1 MRGMNL
7 LVGKT
12 LQGGKYTLEQE
23 LGRGGFG
30 VTYKATH
37 HYLDQVVVIKTLN
50 ESLQLHPE
58 FPRFQHRFQDEAK
71 ALALCVHP
79 NIVRVSDF
87 FVEAEWPYMVMDYVA
102 GLTLQALVFPGRPLD
117 EATAIYYIR
126 QVGEALKVVHQK
138 GLLHRD
144 IKPANIILRQGT
156 QEVVLIDFGIARGF
170 NTDSTQTHTNLVSD
184 GYAPLEQYLVKEKRT
199 PASDVYGLAATL
211 YALLTAQVPTPAV
224 IRDRQPMPAPREL
237 QPQMSAAVNQAIM
250 RGMAVEARFRP
261 ANVEEWLSLLPNPQ
275 LAQVNGTPISSST
288 HTGTTAPINAQQL
301 AQLKKKSLSSPH
313 LPVLNRLGVR
323 GIAMGGVAA
332 IATGLVALGAVRHQS
347 KPKPPTA
354 TPTPTVEPFASPV
367 PLPSTDANKEETSTN
382 NDETSTNN
390 DETPQKSTKSP
401 SPVQSQPSVKQ
412 KQNRSSSSTTS
423 QEEPVRRTY
432 PRKSY
437 RQKSD
442 PQKESQSAP
451 ASSSSS
457 RSQRSRRKRIES
469 PSKPTRE
476 SSPPISKPAPVSP
489 PKEPQPQVQRPSG
502 QTQAPASEAP
512 LLPPE
517 PISKPKPVENPV
529 PLPPPEAVQPKKS
542 APNNAS
548 GDNQSSSGED
558 ASGGIN

>member
-1 MRGMNL
+1 MNL

-211 YALLTAQVPTPAV
+211 YALLTAQVPTPSV

-250 RGMAVEARFRP
+250 RGMALEARFRP

-275 LAQVNGTPISSST
+275 LAQVNGIPIST

-301 AQLKKKSLSSPH
+301 AQLKKTSLPSAH

-323 GIAMGGVAA
+323 GMAIGGVAV
-332 IATGLVALGAVRHQS
+332 IATGLVAVGAVRHQS
-347 KPKPPTA
+347 QPKPPTA
-354 TPTPTVEPFASPV
+354 TPTPTSTVEPSASPI
-367 PLPSTDANKEETSTN
+367 PLPSTDTKNEEASTPKEQ
-382 NDETSTNN
+382 
-390 DETPQKSTKSP
+390 TPQKSTQSP
-401 SPVQSQPSVKQ
+401 SPIQSQSSVKQ
-412 KQNRSSSSTTS
+412 RRSSSSAS
-423 QEEPVRRTY
+423 SDSSAASEEKPVRRTY

-451 ASSSSS
+451 ASPSSS

-476 SSPPISKPAPVSP
+476 SSPPVSKPTPVSP
-489 PKEPQPQVQRPSG
+489 SKEPQPQVQRPSG

-517 PISKPKPVENPV
+517 PISKPKPVENSV

-548 GDNQSSSGED
+548 GDNQSRNGED
-558 ASGGIN
+558 ASGGVN

>member
-1 MRGMNL
+1 M

-50 ESLQLHPE
+50 ESLQLHQE

-102 GLTLQALVFPGRPLD
+102 GSTLQALVFPGRPLD

-275 LAQVNGTPISSST
+275 LAEVNGTPLASST
-288 HTGTTAPINAQQL
+288 HTGVTAPVNAQQL
-301 AQLKKKSLSSPH
+301 AQLKKTSLSSPH
-313 LPVLNRLGVR
+313 LPLFKRLGVR
-323 GIAMGGVAA
+323 GMAIGGAAA

-347 KPKPPTA
+347 KPKPTTA
-354 TPTPTVEPFASPV
+354 TPTPTATVEPFASPLV
-367 PLPSTDANKEETSTN
+367 LPSTDSNNEETSTSK
-382 NDETSTNN
+382 DSTL
-390 DETPQKSTKSP
+390 QKSTPSKSP
-401 SPVQSQPSVKQ
+401 AQSQSSVKQ
-412 KQNRSSSSTTS
+412 RRSSSSAAS
-423 QEEPVRRTY
+423 EEEPVRRTY

-437 RQKSD
+437 PQKSD
-442 PQKESQSAP
+442 EQDNSESAP
-451 ASSSSS
+451 TPSS
-457 RSQRSRRKRIES
+457 RSRSRRSRTRVETPSQPASKSSS
-469 PSKPTRE
+469 PVSKPT
-476 SSPPISKPAPVSP
+476 PVSS
-489 PKEPQPQVQRPSG
+489 PKEPQPQVQKPSG
-502 QTQAPASEAP
+502 QTQAPAPEAP
-512 LLPPE
+512 LPPPE
-517 PISKPKPVENPV
+517 PISKPKPVEKSV

-542 APNNAS
+542 APDNAS
-548 GDNQSSSGED
+548 GDNQSRSGED

>member
-1 MRGMNL
+1 M

-50 ESLQLHPE
+50 ESLQLHQE

-102 GLTLQALVFPGRPLD
+102 GSTLQALVFPGRPLD

-275 LAQVNGTPISSST
+275 LAEVNGTPLASST
-288 HTGTTAPINAQQL
+288 HTGVTAPVNAQQL
-301 AQLKKKSLSSPH
+301 AQLKKTSLSSPN
-313 LPVLNRLGVR
+313 LPLFKRLGVR
-323 GIAMGGVAA
+323 GMAIGGAAA

-347 KPKPPTA
+347 KPKPTTA
-354 TPTPTVEPFASPV
+354 TPTPTATVEPFASPLV
-367 PLPSTDANKEETSTN
+367 LPSTDSNNEETATSKDSTL
-382 NDETSTNN
+382 
-390 DETPQKSTKSP
+390 QKSTPSKSP
-401 SPVQSQPSVKQ
+401 AQSQSSVKQ
-412 KQNRSSSSTTS
+412 RRSSSSAAS
-423 QEEPVRRTY
+423 EEEPVRRTY

-437 RQKSD
+437 PQKSD
-442 PQKESQSAP
+442 EQDNSESAP
-451 ASSSSS
+451 TPSS
-457 RSQRSRRKRIES
+457 RSRSRRSRTRVETPSQPASKSSS
-469 PSKPTRE
+469 PVSKPT
-476 SSPPISKPAPVSP
+476 PVSS
-489 PKEPQPQVQRPSG
+489 PKEPQPQVQKPSG
-502 QTQAPASEAP
+502 QTQAPAPEAP
-512 LLPPE
+512 LPPPE
-517 PISKPKPVENPV
+517 PISKPKPVEKSV

-542 APNNAS
+542 APDNAS
-548 GDNQSSSGED
+548 GDNQSRSGED

>member
-50 ESLQLHPE
+50 ESLQLHQE

-211 YALLTAQVPTPAV
+211 YALLTAQVPTPSV

-250 RGMAVEARFRP
+250 RGMALEARFRP

-275 LAQVNGTPISSST
+275 LAQVNGIPIST

-301 AQLKKKSLSSPH
+301 AQLKKTSLSSAH

-323 GIAMGGVAA
+323 GMAIGGVAA

-347 KPKPPTA
+347 QPKPPTA
-354 TPTPTVEPFASPV
+354 TPTPTVEPSASPI
-367 PLPSTDANKEETSTN
+367 PLPSTDTKNEEASTPKEQ
-382 NDETSTNN
+382 
-390 DETPQKSTKSP
+390 TPQKSTPSP
-401 SPVQSQPSVKQ
+401 SPVQSQSSVKQ
-412 KQNRSSSSTTS
+412 RRSSSSAS
-423 QEEPVRRTY
+423 SDSSAASEEKPVRRTY

-442 PQKESQSAP
+442 PQKESPSAP
-451 ASSSSS
+451 ASPSSS

-476 SSPPISKPAPVSP
+476 SSPPVSKPTPVSP

-517 PISKPKPVENPV
+517 PISKPKPVENSV

-548 GDNQSSSGED
+548 GDNQSRNGED
-558 ASGGIN
+558 ASGGVN

>member
-58 FPRFQHRFQDEAK
+58 FARFQHRFQDEAK

-250 RGMAVEARFRP
+250 RGMALEARFRP

-275 LAQVNGTPISSST
+275 LAQVNGIPIST

-332 IATGLVALGAVRHQS
+332 IATGLVALGAVQHQS

-354 TPTPTVEPFASPV
+354 TPTATVEPSASPV
-367 PLPSTDANKEETSTN
+367 PLPSTDANKEETSTS

-457 RSQRSRRKRIES
+457 RSQSSRRKRVES
-469 PSKPTRE
+469 PSKPTRK
-476 SSPPISKPAPVSP
+476 SYPPVSKPTPVSP
-489 PKEPQPQVQRPSG
+489 PKEPQPQVQKPSG

-517 PISKPKPVENPV
+517 PISQPKPVENSV

>member
-58 FPRFQHRFQDEAK
+58 FARFQHRFQDEAK

-126 QVGEALKVVHQK
+126 QVAEALKVVHQK

-184 GYAPLEQYLVKEKRT
+184 GYAPLEQYLIKEKRT

-250 RGMAVEARFRP
+250 RGMALEARFRP

-275 LAQVNGTPISSST
+275 LAQINGTPIASFT

-301 AQLKKKSLSSPH
+301 AQLKKTSLSSAH
-313 LPVLNRLGVR
+313 LPLFKRFGVR
-323 GIAMGGVAA
+323 GIAIGGVAA
-332 IATGLVALGAVRHQS
+332 IATGLVAVGTVRHQS
-347 KPKPPTA
+347 QPKPSAP
-354 TPTPTVEPFASPV
+354 TPTPTVEPSASPV
-367 PLPSTDANKEETSTN
+367 PLPSTDANNEETST
-382 NDETSTNN
+382 TN
-390 DETPQKSTKSP
+390 DETPQKSTQSP
-401 SPVQSQPSVKQ
+401 SPVQSQSSVKP
-412 KQNRSSSSTTS
+412 NRSSSSSSATS
-423 QEEPVRRTY
+423 QKEPVRRTY

-437 RQKSD
+437 RQKSVQ
-442 PQKESQSAP
+442 QKESPSAP
-451 ASSSSS
+451 ASPSSS
-457 RSQRSRRKRIES
+457 RSQSSRRKRIES
-469 PSKPTRE
+469 PSTPTRE
-476 SSPPISKPAPVSP
+476 SSSPVSKPAPVSP

-517 PISKPKPVENPV
+517 PISKPKPVENAV

-548 GDNQSSSGED
+548 GDSQSRSGEE
-558 ASGGIN
+558 ASGGVN

>member
-1 MRGMNL
+1 MNL

-37 HYLDQVVVIKTLN
+37 HYLEQVVVIKTLN

-211 YALLTAQVPTPAV
+211 YALLTAQVPTPSV

-275 LAQVNGTPISSST
+275 LAQVNGTPIASST

-301 AQLKKKSLSSPH
+301 AQLKKTALSSPP
-313 LPVLNRLGVR
+313 LPLFKRLGVR
-323 GIAMGGVAA
+323 GMAIGGVAA
-332 IATGLVALGAVRHQS
+332 IATGLVAVGAVRHQS
-347 KPKPPTA
+347 QPKPPTA
-354 TPTPTVEPFASPV
+354 TPTPTVEPSASPI
-367 PLPSTDANKEETSTN
+367 PLPSTEANKEETSTRN
-382 NDETSTNN
+382 SEETS
-390 DETPQKSTKSP
+390 EKSTQSP
-401 SPVQSQPSVKQ
+401 SPIQSQSSV
-412 KQNRSSSSTTS
+412 KQNRSSSSS
-423 QEEPVRRTY
+423 SASSEEKPIRRTY
-432 PRKSY
+432 PRKTY

-442 PQKESQSAP
+442 PPKESQSTP
-451 ASSSSS
+451 DSSSSS
-457 RSQRSRRKRIES
+457 PSQSSRRKRIQS
-469 PSKPTRE
+469 PSNPTNNSSPPVSKPTPV
-476 SSPPISKPAPVSP
+476 SSPPA
-489 PKEPQPQVQRPSG
+489 PQPQVQRPSG
-502 QTQAPASEAP
+502 KTQAPASEAP

-517 PISKPKPVENPV
+517 PISKPKPVENSV

-542 APNNAS
+542 APDNPS
-548 GDNQSSSGED
+548 GDNQSRSGED

>member
-1 MRGMNL
+1 MNL

-144 IKPANIILRQGT
+144 IKPANIILRQDT

-237 QPQMSAAVNQAIM
+237 QPKMSAAVNQAIM

-261 ANVEEWLSLLPNPQ
+261 ANVEEWLLLLPNPQ
-275 LAQVNGTPISSST
+275 LAEVNGTPIASST

-301 AQLKKKSLSSPH
+301 AQLKKTSLSSPH
-313 LPVLNRLGVR
+313 LPLFKRLGVR
-323 GIAMGGVAA
+323 GMAIGGVAA
-332 IATGLVALGAVRHQS
+332 IATGLVAVGAVRHQS
-347 KPKPPTA
+347 QPKSPS
-354 TPTPTVEPFASPV
+354 PTPSPTLEPFVSPI
-367 PLPSTDANKEETSTN
+367 PLPSTEANKEETSTRN
-382 NDETSTNN
+382 SSEETS
-390 DETPQKSTKSP
+390 EKSAPSP
-401 SPVQSQPSVKQ
+401 SPVQSPSSV
-412 KQNRSSSSTTS
+412 KQNRSSSSATS
-423 QEEPVRRTY
+423 QEAPVRKTY

-437 RQKSD
+437 RQPSSQ
-442 PQKESQSAP
+442 QKKLQSVP
-451 ASSSSS
+451 TSSSSS
-457 RSQRSRRKRIES
+457 RSPSSPQKPVES
-469 PSKPTRE
+469 PSKSTNN
-476 SSPPISKPAPVSP
+476 SSPPVSKPAPVSP
-489 PKEPQPQVQRPSG
+489 PKEPQSQVQRPSG
-502 QTQAPASEAP
+502 QTPAPASEAP

-517 PISKPKPVENPV
+517 PIIKPKPVENAV

-542 APNNAS
+542 APNNPS
-548 GDNQSSSGED
+548 GDSQSRGGEE
-558 ASGGIN
+558 ASGGVN

>member
-1 MRGMNL
+1 M

-37 HYLDQVVVIKTLN
+37 HYLEQVVVIKTLN

-211 YALLTAQVPTPAV
+211 YALLTAQVPTPSV

-275 LAQVNGTPISSST
+275 LAQVNGTPIASST

-301 AQLKKKSLSSPH
+301 AQLKKTALSSPP
-313 LPVLNRLGVR
+313 LPLFKRLGVR
-323 GIAMGGVAA
+323 GMAIGGVAA
-332 IATGLVALGAVRHQS
+332 IATGLVAVGAVRHQS
-347 KPKPPTA
+347 QPKPPTA
-354 TPTPTVEPFASPV
+354 TPTPTVEPSASPI
-367 PLPSTDANKEETSTN
+367 PLPSTEANKEETSTRN
-382 NDETSTNN
+382 SEETS
-390 DETPQKSTKSP
+390 EKSTQSP
-401 SPVQSQPSVKQ
+401 SPIQSQSSV
-412 KQNRSSSSTTS
+412 KQNRSSSSS
-423 QEEPVRRTY
+423 SASSEEKPIRRTY
-432 PRKSY
+432 PRKTY

-442 PQKESQSAP
+442 PPKESQSTP
-451 ASSSSS
+451 DSSSSS
-457 RSQRSRRKRIES
+457 PSQSSRRKRIQS
-469 PSKPTRE
+469 PSNPTNNSSPPVSKPTPV
-476 SSPPISKPAPVSP
+476 SSPPA
-489 PKEPQPQVQRPSG
+489 PQPQVQRPSG
-502 QTQAPASEAP
+502 KTQAPASEAP

-517 PISKPKPVENPV
+517 PISKPKPVENSV

-542 APNNAS
+542 APDNPS
-548 GDNQSSSGED
+548 GDNQSRSGED

>member
-1 MRGMNL
+1 M

-50 ESLQLHPE
+50 ESLQLHQE

-102 GLTLQALVFPGRPLD
+102 GSTLQALVFPGRPLD

-275 LAQVNGTPISSST
+275 LAEVNGTPLASST
-288 HTGTTAPINAQQL
+288 HTGVTAPVNAQQL
-301 AQLKKKSLSSPH
+301 AQLKKTSLSSPN
-313 LPVLNRLGVR
+313 LPLFKRLGVR
-323 GIAMGGVAA
+323 GMAIGGAAA

-347 KPKPPTA
+347 KPKPTTA
-354 TPTPTVEPFASPV
+354 TPTPTATVEPFASPLV
-367 PLPSTDANKEETSTN
+367 LPSTDSNNEETSTSK
-382 NDETSTNN
+382 DSTL
-390 DETPQKSTKSP
+390 QKSTPSKSP
-401 SPVQSQPSVKQ
+401 AQSQSSVKQ
-412 KQNRSSSSTTS
+412 RRSSSSAAS
-423 QEEPVRRTY
+423 EEEPVRRTY

-437 RQKSD
+437 PQKSD
-442 PQKESQSAP
+442 EQDNSESAP
-451 ASSSSS
+451 TPSS
-457 RSQRSRRKRIES
+457 RSRSRRSRTRVETPSQPASKSSS
-469 PSKPTRE
+469 PVSKPT
-476 SSPPISKPAPVSP
+476 PVSS
-489 PKEPQPQVQRPSG
+489 PKEPQPQVQKPSG
-502 QTQAPASEAP
+502 QTQAPAPEAP
-512 LLPPE
+512 LPPPE
-517 PISKPKPVENPV
+517 PISKPKPVEKSV

-542 APNNAS
+542 APDNAS
-548 GDNQSSSGED
+548 GDNQSRSGED

>member
-1 MRGMNL
+1 MNL

-102 GLTLQALVFPGRPLD
+102 GSTLQALVFPGRPLD

-144 IKPANIILRQGT
+144 IKPANVILRQGT

-170 NTDSTQTHTNLVSD
+170 NTDSTQTHTNMVSD

-237 QPQMSAAVNQAIM
+237 QPQISAAVNQAIM

-261 ANVEEWLSLLPNPQ
+261 ANVDEWLSLLPNPE
-275 LAQVNGTPISSST
+275 LAQVNGIPIASFT
-288 HTGTTAPINAQQL
+288 HTGATAPVNPQQL
-301 AQLKKKSLSSPH
+301 AQLKKTSLSSPN
-313 LPVLNRLGVR
+313 LPIFKQLGVR
-323 GIAMGGVAA
+323 GMAIGGAAA

-347 KPKPPTA
+347 KPKPTTI
-354 TPTPTVEPFASPV
+354 TPTPTATVEPFASPLV
-367 PLPSTDANKEETSTN
+367 LPSTDSNNEESSTT
-382 NDETSTNN
+382 NDQ
-390 DETPQKSTKSP
+390 TPQKSTPSK
-401 SPVQSQPSVKQ
+401 SPVQSQSSVKQ
-412 KQNRSSSSTTS
+412 RRSSSSAS
-423 QEEPVRRTY
+423 SEEEPVRRTY

-437 RQKSD
+437 PQKSD
-442 PQKESQSAP
+442 EQDNSESAP
-451 ASSSSS
+451 TPSS
-457 RSQRSRRKRIES
+457 RSRSRRSRTRVETPSQPGSES
-469 PSKPTRE
+469 SSPVSKPT
-476 SSPPISKPAPVSP
+476 PVSS
-489 PKEPQPQVQRPSG
+489 PKEPQPQVQKPSG
-502 QTQAPASEAP
+502 QTQAPAPEAP
-512 LLPPE
+512 LPPPE
-517 PISKPKPVENPV
+517 PISKPKPVEKSV

-542 APNNAS
+542 APDNAS
-548 GDNQSSSGED
+548 GDNQSRSGED
-558 ASGGIN
+558 SSGGIN

>member
-1 MRGMNL
+1 MNL

-58 FPRFQHRFQDEAK
+58 FPRFLHRFQDEAK

-102 GLTLQALVFPGRPLD
+102 GSTLQALVFPGRPLD

-275 LAQVNGTPISSST
+275 LTPVNGTPIST
-288 HTGTTAPINAQQL
+288 HTGTTAPINPQQL
-301 AQLKKKSLSSPH
+301 AQLNKTSLSSPN
-313 LPVLNRLGVR
+313 LPLFKRLGVR
-323 GIAMGGVAA
+323 GMAIGGVAA
-332 IATGLVALGAVRHQS
+332 IATGLIAVGAVRHQS
-347 KPKPPTA
+347 KPKSTTT
-354 TPTPTVEPFASPV
+354 TPTPTATVEPFASPLV
-367 PLPSTDANKEETSTN
+367 LPSTDSNNEETSTT
-382 NDETSTNN
+382 NDPTS
-390 DETPQKSTKSP
+390 PKSTRSE
-401 SPVQSQPSVKQ
+401 SPVQSQSSVKQ
-412 KQNRSSSSTTS
+412 KRSSSSAS
-423 QEEPVRRTY
+423 SSEEPVRRTY

-442 PQKESQSAP
+442 QQNESPSAP

-457 RSQRSRRKRIES
+457 RSPSSRQKRIES
-469 PSKPTRE
+469 PSTPTRDSSLPVSKPT
-476 SSPPISKPAPVSP
+476 PVSP
-489 PKEPQPQVQRPSG
+489 SNEPQPQVQRPSR

-517 PISKPKPVENPV
+517 PISKPKPVENSV

-542 APNNAS
+542 APDNPS
-548 GDNQSSSGED
+548 GDNQSRSGED
-558 ASGGIN
+558 SAGGIN

>member
-1 MRGMNL
+1 MNL

-50 ESLQLHPE
+50 ESLQRHPD

-71 ALALCVHP
+71 ALALCLHP

-102 GLTLQALVFPGRPLD
+102 GSTLQALVFPERPLD

-170 NTDSTQTHTNLVSD
+170 SADSTQTHTNMVSD
-184 GYAPLEQYLVKEKRT
+184 GYAPLEQYLIKEKRT
-199 PASDVYGLAATL
+199 PAADVYGLAATL

-250 RGMAVEARFRP
+250 QGMAVEARYRP
-261 ANVEEWLSLLPNPQ
+261 ATVEEWLSLLPNPQ
-275 LAQVNGTPISSST
+275 LAQVNGTPTIYSST
-288 HTGTTAPINAQQL
+288 HTGTTAPFNAQQL
-301 AQLKKKSLSSPH
+301 SQLQKTSLPSAN
-313 LPVLNRLGVR
+313 LPVFKRLGVR
-323 GIAMGGVAA
+323 GIAIGGVAA
-332 IATGLVALGAVRHQS
+332 IATGLVALGTVRHQS
-347 KPKPPTA
+347 KPKPPAATP
-354 TPTPTVEPFASPV
+354 TPTPTVEPSASPI
-367 PLPSTDANKEETSTN
+367 PLPSTDTDNEESSTN
-382 NDETSTNN
+382 NQ
-390 DETPQKSTKSP
+390 ETPQKSTQSKSA
-401 SPVQSQPSVKQ
+401 VKQ
-412 KQNRSSSSTTS
+412 SRSSSSAPAQA
-423 QEEPVRRTY
+423 QEEPVGRTY

-437 RQKSD
+437 RPKSD
-442 PQKESQSAP
+442 QQEESQPAP
-451 ASSSSS
+451 AQSSPS
-457 RSQRSRRKRIES
+457 RSRRYRKRVETPSKPASES
-469 PSKPTRE
+469 PSSVSKPTPV
-476 SSPPISKPAPVSP
+476 SSPN
-489 PKEPQPQVQRPSG
+489 EPQPQVQKPSR
-502 QTQAPASEAP
+502 QSQSPTSEAP
-512 LLPPE
+512 LPPPE
-517 PISKPKPVENPV
+517 PISKPKPVEKSV
-529 PLPPPEAVQPKKS
+529 PLPPPEAAQPKKS
-542 APNNAS
+542 EPDNAS
-548 GDNQSSSGED
+548 GENQSRSED
-558 ASGGIN
+558 ASSGGTN

>member
-1 MRGMNL
+1 L

-102 GLTLQALVFPGRPLD
+102 GPTLQEVVFPGRPLD
-117 EATAIYYIR
+117 EDTAIYYIR

-170 NTDSTQTHTNLVSD
+170 NTDSTQTHTNMVSD

-275 LAQVNGTPISSST
+275 LAQVNGTPIASST
-288 HTGTTAPINAQQL
+288 HTGVTAPVNAQQL
-301 AQLKKKSLSSPH
+301 AQLKKTSLSSPN
-313 LPVLNRLGVR
+313 LPLFKRLGVR
-323 GIAMGGVAA
+323 GMAIGGAAA

-347 KPKPPTA
+347 KPKPTTA
-354 TPTPTVEPFASPV
+354 TPTPTATVEPFASPLV
-367 PLPSTDANKEETSTN
+367 LPSTDSNNEETSSS
-382 NDETSTNN
+382 NDQ
-390 DETPQKSTKSP
+390 TPQKSTPSE
-401 SPVQSQPSVKQ
+401 SPVQSQSSVKQ
-412 KQNRSSSSTTS
+412 RRSSSSAAS
-423 QEEPVRRTY
+423 EEEPVRRTY

-437 RQKSD
+437 PQKSD
-442 PQKESQSAP
+442 EQDNSESAPTPSSRSRSRRSRTRVETPSQSASE
-451 ASSSSS
+451 SSS
-457 RSQRSRRKRIES
+457 
-469 PSKPTRE
+469 PVSKPT
-476 SSPPISKPAPVSP
+476 PVSS
-489 PKEPQPQVQRPSG
+489 PKEPQPQVQKPSG

-512 LLPPE
+512 LPPPE
-517 PISKPKPVENPV
+517 SISKPKPVEKSV

-548 GDNQSSSGED
+548 GDNQSRSGED
-558 ASGGIN
+558 ASGGVN

>member
-1 MRGMNL
+1 M

-50 ESLQLHPE
+50 ESLQLHQE

-71 ALALCVHP
+71 ALALCLHP

-211 YALLTAQVPTPAV
+211 YALLTAQVPTPSV

-275 LAQVNGTPISSST
+275 LAQINGTPIASST
-288 HTGTTAPINAQQL
+288 HIGTTAPINAQQM
-301 AQLKKKSLSSPH
+301 AQLKKTALSSPH
-313 LPVLNRLGVR
+313 LPLFKRLGVR
-323 GIAMGGVAA
+323 GMAIGGVAA
-332 IATGLVALGAVRHQS
+332 IATGLVAVGAVRHQS
-347 KPKPPTA
+347 QPKPPTA
-354 TPTPTVEPFASPV
+354 TPTPTVEPSASPI
-367 PLPSTDANKEETSTN
+367 PLPSTEANKEETSTPTN
-382 NDETSTNN
+382 SNEETW
-390 DETPQKSTKSP
+390 EKSAPSP
-401 SPVQSQPSVKQ
+401 SPVQSQSSV
-412 KQNRSSSSTTS
+412 KQNRSSSSS
-423 QEEPVRRTY
+423 SASSEEKPIRRTY
-432 PRKSY
+432 PRKTY

-442 PQKESQSAP
+442 PPKESQSTP
-451 ASSSSS
+451 ASSSSP
-457 RSQRSRRKRIES
+457 RSQSSRRKRIQS
-469 PSKPTRE
+469 PSNPTNNSSPPVSKPTPV
-476 SSPPISKPAPVSP
+476 SSPPA
-489 PKEPQPQVQRPSG
+489 PQPQVQRPSG
-502 QTQAPASEAP
+502 KTQAPASEAP

-517 PISKPKPVENPV
+517 PISKPKPVENSV

-542 APNNAS
+542 TPDNPS
-548 GDNQSSSGED
+548 GDNQSRSGED

>member
-1 MRGMNL
+1 MNL

-50 ESLQLHPE
+50 ESLQRHPD

-71 ALALCVHP
+71 ALALCLHP

-102 GLTLQALVFPGRPLD
+102 GPTLQALVFPGGPLD

-170 NTDSTQTHTNLVSD
+170 NTDSTQTHTNMVSD

-250 RGMAVEARFRP
+250 RGMALEARYRP
-261 ANVEEWLSLLPNPQ
+261 VSVEEWLSLLPNPQ
-275 LAQVNGTPISSST
+275 LAEVNGTPTIYSST
-288 HTGTTAPINAQQL
+288 QTGTTAPFNAQQL
-301 AQLKKKSLSSPH
+301 SQLQKTSLPSAN
-313 LPVLNRLGVR
+313 LPVFNRLGIR
-323 GIAMGGVAA
+323 GIAIGGVAA
-332 IATGLVALGAVRHQS
+332 IATGLVALGTVRHQS
-347 KPKPPTA
+347 KPKPPAATP
-354 TPTPTVEPFASPV
+354 TPTPTVEPSASPI
-367 PLPSTDANKEETSTN
+367 PLPSTAIDNEESSTN
-382 NDETSTNN
+382 NQ
-390 DETPQKSTKSP
+390 ETPQPSTRSQ
-401 SPVQSQPSVKQ
+401 SATQSQSTVKQ
-412 KQNRSSSSTTS
+412 SRSSSSAPPQA

-432 PRKSY
+432 PKKSY
-437 RQKSD
+437 RPKPD
-442 PQKESQSAP
+442 PEEESQPAP
-451 ASSSSS
+451 AQSSPS
-457 RSQRSRRKRIES
+457 RSRRYRKRVETPSKPASES
-469 PSKPTRE
+469 PSSVSKPTPV
-476 SSPPISKPAPVSP
+476 SSPN
-489 PKEPQPQVQRPSG
+489 EPQPSVQKPSR
-502 QTQAPASEAP
+502 QSQSPTAEAP
-512 LLPPE
+512 LPPPE
-517 PISKPKPVENPV
+517 PISKPKPVEKSV
-529 PLPPPEAVQPKKS
+529 PLPPPEAAQPKKS
-542 APNNAS
+542 EPDNAS
-548 GDNQSSSGED
+548 GENHSRSED
-558 ASGGIN
+558 ASSGGTN

>member
-1 MRGMNL
+1 MNL

-102 GLTLQALVFPGRPLD
+102 GPTLQEVVFPGRPLD
-117 EATAIYYIR
+117 EDTAIYYIR

-170 NTDSTQTHTNLVSD
+170 NTDSTQTHTNMVSD

-275 LAQVNGTPISSST
+275 LAQVNGTPIASST
-288 HTGTTAPINAQQL
+288 HTGVTAPVNAQQL
-301 AQLKKKSLSSPH
+301 AQLKKTSLSSPN
-313 LPVLNRLGVR
+313 LPLFKRLGVR
-323 GIAMGGVAA
+323 GMAIGGAAA

-347 KPKPPTA
+347 KPKPTTA
-354 TPTPTVEPFASPV
+354 TPTPTATVEPFASPLV
-367 PLPSTDANKEETSTN
+367 LPSTDSNNEETSSS
-382 NDETSTNN
+382 NDQ
-390 DETPQKSTKSP
+390 TPQKSTPSE
-401 SPVQSQPSVKQ
+401 SPVQSQSSVKQ
-412 KQNRSSSSTTS
+412 RRSSSSAAS
-423 QEEPVRRTY
+423 EEEPVRRTY

-437 RQKSD
+437 RSRSRRSRTRVET
-442 PQKESQSAP
+442 PSQSASE
-451 ASSSSS
+451 SSS
-457 RSQRSRRKRIES
+457 
-469 PSKPTRE
+469 PVSKPT
-476 SSPPISKPAPVSP
+476 PVSS
-489 PKEPQPQVQRPSG
+489 PKEPQPQVQKPSG

-512 LLPPE
+512 LPPPE
-517 PISKPKPVENPV
+517 SISKPKPVEKSV

-548 GDNQSSSGED
+548 GDNQSRSGED
-558 ASGGIN
+558 ASGGVN

>member
-1 MRGMNL
+1 MNL

-50 ESLQLHPE
+50 ESLQLHQE

-211 YALLTAQVPTPAV
+211 YALLTAQVPTPSV

-250 RGMAVEARFRP
+250 RGMALEARFRP

-275 LAQVNGTPISSST
+275 LAQVNGIPIST

-301 AQLKKKSLSSPH
+301 AQLKKTSLPSAH

-323 GIAMGGVAA
+323 GMAIGGVAA
-332 IATGLVALGAVRHQS
+332 IATGLVAVGAVRHQS
-347 KPKPPTA
+347 QPKPPTA
-354 TPTPTVEPFASPV
+354 TPTPTVEPSASPI
-367 PLPSTDANKEETSTN
+367 PLPSTDTKNEEASTPKEQ
-382 NDETSTNN
+382 
-390 DETPQKSTKSP
+390 TPQKSTQSP
-401 SPVQSQPSVKQ
+401 SPVQSQSSVKQ
-412 KQNRSSSSTTS
+412 RRSSSSAS
-423 QEEPVRRTY
+423 SDSSAASEEKPVRRTY

-451 ASSSSS
+451 ASPSSS

-476 SSPPISKPAPVSP
+476 SSPPVSKPTPVSP

-517 PISKPKPVENPV
+517 PISKPKPVENSV

-548 GDNQSSSGED
+548 GDNQSRNGED
-558 ASGGIN
+558 SAGGVN

>member
-1 MRGMNL
+1 M

-50 ESLQLHPE
+50 ESLQLHQE

-102 GLTLQALVFPGRPLD
+102 GSTLQALVFPGRPLD

-275 LAQVNGTPISSST
+275 LAEVNGTPIASST
-288 HTGTTAPINAQQL
+288 HTGVTAPVNAQQL
-301 AQLKKKSLSSPH
+301 AQLKKTSLSSPN
-313 LPVLNRLGVR
+313 LPLFKRLGVR
-323 GIAMGGVAA
+323 GMAIGGAAA

-347 KPKPPTA
+347 KPKPTTA
-354 TPTPTVEPFASPV
+354 TPTPTATVEPFASPLV
-367 PLPSTDANKEETSTN
+367 LPSTDSNNEETSTSK
-382 NDETSTNN
+382 DSTL
-390 DETPQKSTKSP
+390 QKSTPSKSP
-401 SPVQSQPSVKQ
+401 AQSQSSVKQ
-412 KQNRSSSSTTS
+412 RRSSSSAAS
-423 QEEPVRRTY
+423 EEEPVRRTY

-437 RQKSD
+437 PQKSD
-442 PQKESQSAP
+442 EQDNSESAP
-451 ASSSSS
+451 TPSS
-457 RSQRSRRKRIES
+457 RSRSRRSRTRVETPSQPASKSSS
-469 PSKPTRE
+469 PVSKPT
-476 SSPPISKPAPVSP
+476 PVSS
-489 PKEPQPQVQRPSG
+489 PKEPQPQVQKPSG
-502 QTQAPASEAP
+502 QTQAPAPEAP
-512 LLPPE
+512 LPPPE
-517 PISKPKPVENPV
+517 PISKPKPVEKSV

-542 APNNAS
+542 APDNAS
-548 GDNQSSSGED
+548 GDNQSRSGED

>member
-1 MRGMNL
+1 M

-50 ESLQLHPE
+50 ESLQLHQE
-58 FPRFQHRFQDEAK
+58 FPRFQHRFQNEAK

-102 GLTLQALVFPGRPLD
+102 GSTLQALVFPGRPLD

-275 LAQVNGTPISSST
+275 LAEVNGTPIASST
-288 HTGTTAPINAQQL
+288 HTGVTAPVNAQQL
-301 AQLKKKSLSSPH
+301 AQLKKTSLSSPH
-313 LPVLNRLGVR
+313 LPLFKRLGVR
-323 GIAMGGVAA
+323 GMAIGGAAA

-347 KPKPPTA
+347 KPKPTTA
-354 TPTPTVEPFASPV
+354 TPTPTATVEPFASPLV
-367 PLPSTDANKEETSTN
+367 LPSTDSNNEETSTSK
-382 NDETSTNN
+382 DS
-390 DETPQKSTKSP
+390 TPQKSTPSKSP
-401 SPVQSQPSVKQ
+401 AQSQSSVKQ
-412 KQNRSSSSTTS
+412 RRSSSSAAS
-423 QEEPVRRTY
+423 EEEPVRRTY

-437 RQKSD
+437 PQKSD
-442 PQKESQSAP
+442 EQDNSESAP
-451 ASSSSS
+451 TPSS
-457 RSQRSRRKRIES
+457 RSRSRRSRTRVETPSQPASKSSS
-469 PSKPTRE
+469 PVSKPT
-476 SSPPISKPAPVSP
+476 PVSS
-489 PKEPQPQVQRPSG
+489 PKEPQPQVQKPSG
-502 QTQAPASEAP
+502 QTQAPAPEAP
-512 LLPPE
+512 LPPPE
-517 PISKPKPVENPV
+517 PISKPKPVEKSV

-542 APNNAS
+542 APDNAS
-548 GDNQSSSGED
+548 GDNQSRSGED